1 MRPSGCRR
9 TSVDAPPP
17 GNSGAFFA
25 AERAFFSPQQLSQR
39 AAIPSRKSRFP
50 SAISRADASASWG
63 YAMFLDDEVAAS
75 RTRRNEARWG
85 FYIALAALAACIVM
99 VLGLMTQ
106 VSTQAD
112 IGQQPATAHV
122 QSEAGRHG

>member
-1 MRPSGCRR
+1 MMKSPPR
-9 TSVDAPPP
+9 AP
-17 GNSGAFFA
+17 A
-25 AERAFFSPQQLSQR
+25 A
-39 AAIPSRKSRFP
+39 
-50 SAISRADASASWG
+50 
-63 YAMFLDDEVAAS
+63 
-75 RTRRNEARWG
+75 ARHAGG

-106 VSTQAD
+106 VTTQAD

>member
-1 MRPSGCRR
+1 
-9 TSVDAPPP
+9 
-17 GNSGAFFA
+17 
-25 AERAFFSPQQLSQR
+25 
-39 AAIPSRKSRFP
+39 
-50 SAISRADASASWG
+50 
-63 YAMFLDDEVAAS
+63 MFLDDEVAAS

-106 VSTQAD
+106 VTTQAD
-112 IGQQPATAHV
+112 LGQQPATAHV

>member
-1 MRPSGCRR
+1 
-9 TSVDAPPP
+9 
-17 GNSGAFFA
+17 
-25 AERAFFSPQQLSQR
+25 
-39 AAIPSRKSRFP
+39 
-50 SAISRADASASWG
+50 
-63 YAMFLDDEVAAS
+63 MFLDDEVAAS

-106 VSTQAD
+106 VTTQAD
-112 IGQQPATAHV
+112 IAQQPATAHV